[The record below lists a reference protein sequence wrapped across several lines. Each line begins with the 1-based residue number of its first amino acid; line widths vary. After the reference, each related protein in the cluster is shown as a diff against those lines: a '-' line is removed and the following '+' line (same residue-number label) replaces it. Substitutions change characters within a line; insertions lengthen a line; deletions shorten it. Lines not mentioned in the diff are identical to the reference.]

1 MVKSD
6 DIECEIKDIFRILID
21 NNKMIVNIIKD
32 CSKDNSNRLKKA
44 FKDNN
49 IIDMIE
55 EIEKNILNYLDSKE
69 SKKKDIKLFAKYL
82 KINNDILKITKDT
95 KLLLEKFNIYC
106 NIKDNNINKYVISIY
121 NNIIKIFKTLI
132 EIIECTDNDEI
143 GEIYDS
149 IVILDAKI
157 DSIYEDMVKYILK
170 EKCKK
175 DEYTDIFI
183 MLRKTEK
190 ISSRALSIASIIRF
204 GY

>member
-32 CSKDNSNRLKKA
+32 CSKDNSNKLKKA

-69 SKKKDIKLFAKYL
+69 SKKKDIKVFAKYL